1 MKKYLFLAVL
11 SFLVALSQ
19 TARAMEIERVFRPQR
34 VTRGN
39 TNVLKIQPIDDAA
52 WLWVK
57 GDNGLTGKGDET
69 PHSGRVNSSEVK
81 FAKFKI
87 EFDSL
92 ETDGELV
99 FDVSADERFY
109 LTLDGRF
116 VARGP
121 NRAAVENWQYQTYRV
136 KNLTPGRHVIEA
148 VVSKIGDHAPLA
160 QLSYRGG
167 FVLKAEGAYD
177 AKL

>member
-1 MKKYLFLAVL
+1 MICIMKKNCVLAFSVLFFACSFAVQA
-11 SFLVALSQ
+11 F
-19 TARAMEIERVFRPQR
+19 EIERIFHPQR

-57 GDNGLTGKGDET
+57 GDSGLAEKGDET
-69 PHSGRVNSSEVK
+69 PHSGNVNSSEVK
-81 FAKFKI
+81 FAKFKA
-87 EFDSL
+87 EFQVA
-92 ETDGELV
+92 ENDGELV

-109 LTLDGRF
+109 LSLDGRF

-121 NRAAVENWQYQTYRV
+121 NRAAVENWQYQTYRIR
-136 KNLTPGRHVIEA
+136 NLAPGKHVLEA

-160 QLSYRGG
+160 QLSYRG
-167 FVLKAEGAYD
+167 
-177 AKL
+177 

>member
-57 GDNGLTGKGDET
+57 GDNGLTEKGDET
-69 PHSGRVNSSEVK
+69 PHSGRVNSSDVK

-87 EFDSL
+87 EFDSS

-109 LTLDGRF
+109 LTLDGCF

-148 VVSKIGDHAPLA
+148 VVSKIGDHAP
-160 QLSYRGG
+160 
-167 FVLKAEGAYD
+167 
-177 AKL
+177 